1 MCGREEGVGSN
12 RLPQIRCCTSNPLA
26 LTHSLPES
34 LRYARHT
41 KYWCDGTSRTNTT
54 KPMHSQNFLF
64 CSEREFF
71 TLFLLFTHPSLSL
84 YFYLSL
90 FLFGLYI
97 KTFFSFLCA
106 FFLSCGHTLAR
117 DFFSLAR
124 RLQGLAI
131 MVSVC
136 VCVCVTLPSCGLLPF
151 QQQFEEG
158 MSGHTHCSLSIM

>member
-97 KTFFSFLCA
+97 KTFFFFPVRVLLVLWPYACA
-106 FFLSCGHTLAR
+106 RFFFTCTQTSRPGDNGEC
-117 DFFSLAR
+117 
-124 RLQGLAI
+124 
-131 MVSVC
+131 MC
-136 VCVCVTLPSCGLLPF
+136 V
-151 QQQFEEG
+151 
-158 MSGHTHCSLSIM
+158 